1 MISAVLQF
9 MSSFVSTSHA
19 VSQVASQVGT
29 LAFRPFLDPLVS
41 GDMWLVLML
50 PLILAIAL
58 VYKTIKVDD
67 NRVLFKQTFYL
78 WMQIVLFMAAAAT
91 GLWILSAIV

>member
-1 MISAVLQF
+1 MINAVLQF
-9 MSSFVSTSHA
+9 ASRFATGSQA
-19 VSQVASQVGT
+19 VSQVGT
-29 LAFRPFLDPLVS
+29 LAYRPFLDPLVS
-41 GDMWLVLML
+41 DDMWLVLML

-78 WMQIVLFMAAAAT
+78 CMQIVLFMAAAAT